1 MKKKVLLS
9 LLIIVTLFTI
19 TGCGSNNNKENSNEI
34 GNKKQVER
42 ESIKKQQG
50 YQEGQYFIDDLTFN
64 LPSGY
69 ELDGTDRYTY
79 RDTSNALI
87 VELYVDNNVEDL
99 NAFITSDKHSFY
111 PTIGDLKETVINGN
125 VWTKGKT
132 MDNTTVYY
140 IKDGNKVYSVML
152 SPVYTTSGTFNEL
165 VTTFE
170 TSLYFKIN

>member
-1 MKKKVLLS
+1 MKKKFILGLFI
-9 LLIIVTLFTI
+9 LITLFTI
-19 TGCGSNNNKENSNEI
+19 TGCGSNNNKENSNET

-69 ELDGTDRYTY
+69 ELDGADRYTY

-170 TSLYFKIN
+170 SSLYFKIN